1 MSETLSQNFGI
12 RQTAN
17 LQIPGR
23 GHTYSG
29 VFSLVSASG
38 LSFNLMTAAPT
49 GAGLTLQQVDQIKG
63 AFVDNSAGTVPF
75 VLGTN
80 AGDAKSI
87 PPGFQGTMPLYLP
100 NDGILYLTGN
110 GTVRLTLLN
119 VDTPMAVWSASGSEG
134 TVTISGTVPVSAASL
149 PLPTGAATAANQ
161 TPGVAAGSASS
172 LALPVQG
179 IAGGT
184 AVPISAAALPL
195 PTGAATAANQAAP
208 TSAGTNSTTGLPVQ
222 GIQGGILVPTG
233 ASGFSISLTPT
244 VQAATYATGIVIGGL
259 LTFANATRT
268 GSLSG
273 LIQAV
278 RATFASGITPSLDFI
293 PFNANPASSTI
304 TDKTALAIA
313 GADLSKVLPTIQ
325 LTNAISLGTPS
336 MMQAVQ
342 QAYEFVLASG
352 TTLYGCV
359 VQRTAAGVTLGST
372 TDMIVEILGV
382 QQ

>member
-1 MSETLSQNFGI
+1 MSESLSQNFGI
-12 RQTAN
+12 RQTGN

-63 AFVDNSAGTVPF
+63 AFVDNSAGTASF

-134 TVTISGTVPVSAASL
+134 TVTIAGTVPVQGIVGGV
-149 PLPTGAATAANQ
+149 PVITGAAAA
-161 TPGVAAGSASS
+161 
-172 LALPVQG
+172 
-179 IAGGT
+179 
-184 AVPISAAALPL
+184 
-195 PTGAATAANQAAP
+195 
-208 TSAGTNSTTGLPVQ
+208 
-222 GIQGGILVPTG
+222 
-233 ASGFSISLTPT
+233 SIYVTPT
-244 VQAATYATGIVIGGL
+244 VQAASYAAGTVIGGL

-268 GSLSG
+268 GSLAG
-273 LIQAV
+273 LVQEAK
-278 RATFASGITPSLDFI
+278 ATFASGIQPSLDLLLL
-293 PFNANPASSTI
+293 NANPGSSTI
-304 TDKTALAIA
+304 TDKTALSIA
-313 GADLSKVLPTIQ
+313 GADLGKVLGIIH
-325 LTNAISLGTPS
+325 LTDVSALGTPS
-336 MMQAVQ
+336 LVQALQ
-342 QAYEFVLASG
+342 QAFEFVLASG
-352 TTLYGCV
+352 TSLYGCI

-372 TDMIVEILGV
+372 TDMIVSVAII